1 MSQHQ
6 KAQKLH
12 HDKTSLEREF
22 RVNDSVYV
30 RNFGR
35 GEKWIPGEIVKSTGP
50 VSYKVK
56 TNDGLLVSR
65 HADQI
70 KVTCADQ
77 EFESIT
83 PPSSD
88 QLRPV
93 VHSIPKSVV
102 VENSEPKTVVPSIPK
117 SVVFENS
124 EPKTVVPSIP
134 RSVVFE
140 NSEPKTVVPSIPK
153 SVVFENSE
161 PKTVVPSIPRSVVFE
176 NSEPKTVATGPR
188 NTVISND
195 AQQSESETV
204 SGKSLGSTSQ
214 PPLRRSERRVK
225 APDKLD
231 L

>member
-1 MSQHQ
+1 M
-6 KAQKLH
+6 
-12 HDKTSLEREF
+12 
-22 RVNDSVYV
+22 NDSMYV

-56 TNDGLLVSR
+56 TNDGLLVRR

-102 VENSEPKTVVPSIPK
+102 VENSEPKTV
-117 SVVFENS
+117 
-124 EPKTVVPSIP
+124 
-134 RSVVFE
+134 
-140 NSEPKTVVPSIPK
+140 
-153 SVVFENSE
+153 
-161 PKTVVPSIPRSVVFE
+161 
-176 NSEPKTVATGPR
+176 ATGPR
-188 NTVISND
+188 NTGISND
-195 AQQSESETV
+195 AQQSESKTV
-204 SGKSLGSTSQ
+204 SGQSLGSPSQ
-214 PPLRRSERRVK
+214 PPLRRSGRRVK